1 MVIRLKYGKPI
12 WQLVSEA
19 ADGLEIEIFSASD
32 IVNKVHETH
41 PEVIEI
47 SIKSNV
53 IAMAPNHTFSGHW
66 PSTRKNHPYFYYIG
80 DGKFR
85 LLKANDDVSISPK
98 SKSKDSL

>member
-1 MVIRLKYGKPI
+1 MICLKYGKPI

-19 ADGLEIEIFSASD
+19 ADSLAIEIFSASD

-53 IAMAPNHTFSGHW
+53 IAMAPNHPFSGHW
-66 PSTRKNHPYFYYIG
+66 PSTRKNHPYFHYLG
-80 DGKFR
+80 NGKFR
-85 LLKANDDVSISPK
+85 LLKVNE
-98 SKSKDSL
+98 